1 MRSCE
6 EHGSEFFFTVEVSL
20 PKEEWNQKVTLRPS
34 VDTDKSNKPNARA
47 SDKGEYGPMSILIAE
62 DHPVNQQLM
71 LAYMKKR
78 GYFPDIASNGE
89 EAVRAVLSKDYDLVF
104 MDIQMP
110 IMDGIEATGIIR
122 EKLGLSPIIIAATA
136 FARNEDKDMCLS
148 AGMQDFISK
157 PISIKELDRV
167 LKDWSTRI
175 R

>member
-1 MRSCE
+1 
-6 EHGSEFFFTVEVSL
+6 
-20 PKEEWNQKVTLRPS
+20 
-34 VDTDKSNKPNARA
+34 VDAGKSDKSNTKT
-47 SDKGEYGPMSILIAE
+47 SVKGEYGPMSILIAE

-71 LAYMKKR
+71 QAYLKKR
-78 GYFPDIASNGE
+78 GYVPDIASNGE
-89 EAVRAVLSKDYDLVF
+89 EAVQAVLSKDYDLVF

-122 EKLGLSPIIIAATA
+122 EKLGLYPIIIAATA
-136 FARNEDKDMCLS
+136 FARNEDKEMCLS

>member
-1 MRSCE
+1 
-6 EHGSEFFFTVEVSL
+6 
-20 PKEEWNQKVTLRPS
+20 
-34 VDTDKSNKPNARA
+34 VDADKSDKPAA
-47 SDKGEYGPMSILIAE
+47 KTSVKGEYGPMSILIAE

-71 LAYMKKR
+71 QAYLKNR
-78 GYFPDIASNGE
+78 GYVPDIASNGE
-89 EAVRAVLSKDYDLVF
+89 EAVQAVLSKDYDLVF

-122 EKLGLSPIIIAATA
+122 EKLGLYPMIIAATA

-167 LKDWSTRI
+167 LKDCSTRI

>member
-1 MRSCE
+1 
-6 EHGSEFFFTVEVSL
+6 
-20 PKEEWNQKVTLRPS
+20 
-34 VDTDKSNKPNARA
+34 
-47 SDKGEYGPMSILIAE
+47 
-62 DHPVNQQLM
+62 
-71 LAYMKKR
+71 
-78 GYFPDIASNGE
+78 
-89 EAVRAVLSKDYDLVF
+89 
-104 MDIQMP
+104 MP

-167 LKDWSTRI
+167 LKDWSPRI